1 MFKAAMMKNRKASQR
16 RRFHRCE
23 RGAAAVEFAI
33 VVPVFL
39 GLMFATFE
47 VGWFYFVNSQI
58 DSATVEAAR
67 LIRTGRAQKLGFD
80 KQEFYDAVCG
90 KLSALGT
97 CDGKLTVEV
106 RRFTSFNELATDAS
120 SIVCSDDAET
130 LIAGLPYDPGTDNDI
145 VRLRICYLYQTL
157 NPALGVNLS
166 DRANGKR
173 RLYGTFVSRNE
184 PFTAGI

>member
-1 MFKAAMMKNRKASQR
+1 MVKIKSNAAPAGPER
-16 RRFHRCE
+16 RGFRRCE

-39 GLMFATFE
+39 ALMFATFE
-47 VGWFYFVNSQI
+47 VGWFYFVNSQV
-58 DSATVEAAR
+58 DSASVEAAR
-67 LIRTGRAQKLGFD
+67 LIRTGRAQKAGFD
-80 KQEFYDAVCG
+80 KQDFYDAVCG
-90 KLSALGT
+90 KLLALGA

-106 RRFTSFNELATDAS
+106 RRFNNFAELANDTS
-120 SIVCSDDAET
+120 SAVCSDDDET
-130 LIAGLPYDPGTDNDI
+130 LISGLPYDPGSDNDI

-173 RLYGTFVSRNE
+173 RLYGAFMSRNE

>member
-1 MFKAAMMKNRKASQR
+1 MSEAATIDQRKASR
-16 RRFHRCE
+16 RGRFRRCE

-33 VVPVFL
+33 VAPVFL

-67 LIRTGRAQKLGFD
+67 LIRTGRAQKENFD

-90 KLSALGT
+90 KL
-97 CDGKLTVEV
+97 TVEV
-106 RRFTSFNELATDAS
+106 RRFTSFNQLATDNS

-184 PFTAGI
+184 PFTSGI